1 MAANLINQLKNE
13 FSDDVIERLAS
24 YLGETPARTQTALGY
39 AIPGVAGGLFQKAQT
54 PQGAN
59 DLLGLLQR
67 GGFDGTSFGSLA
79 SLLRTGDGPADLI
92 RKGGTLL
99 SSLLGP
105 RLGNL
110 TDAIQTAS
118 GLGKQSSASLLALAA
133 SAVASLTGKEASA
146 AGGLNAASVASVLG
160 AQGPYLAAV
169 APSGLAQVLGVSSW
183 FRAEE
188 PARAYERAAPVPA
201 RAYKREKP
209 SLAWLWALPV
219 LLLALLF
226 FAWRS
231 RPVEAPPQLVS
242 TPAGP
247 VGSRSA
253 PTLVSRAL
261 TCGQQIDVAP
271 DGVEPK
277 LIGFIDDASRPVDD
291 TTWFTFDRLE
301 FDTASA
307 TVLPG
312 SLSQLRNIAAI
323 MNCYPNVSLK
333 VGGYTDDVGDPA
345 SNLKL
350 SQARAENTVA
360 AIVSQGIPASRVEA
374 EGYGEQPP
382 WPVTIAPRGG
392 SATAES
398 TCASPGNSPR
408 GHRQHSRRRCA
419 SCAGRAYRP
428 DCSARYVPA
437 TLPGRCCA

>member
-1 MAANLINQLKNE
+1 M
-13 FSDDVIERLAS
+13 IERLAS

-59 DLLGLLQR
+59 DLL
-67 GGFDGTSFGSLA
+67 A
-79 SLLRTGDGPADLI
+79 SSARRLRRDIVREPRQPAANRRRTGGPHKERGNTAVVVAW
-92 RKGGTLL
+92 T
-99 SSLLGP
+99 

-201 RAYKREKP
+201 RAYEREKP

-219 LLLALLF
+219 LLIALLF

-231 RPVEAPPQLVS
+231 RPVEAPPHLVS

-253 PTLVSRAL
+253 PTLVSRAP

-277 LIGFIDDASRPVDD
+277 LIGFIDDTSRPVDD
-291 TTWFTFDRLE
+291 TTWFTFAQAGVRHRISH
-301 FDTASA
+301 SA
-307 TVLPG
+307 QPG

-333 VGGYTDDVGDPA
+333 VSGYTDNVGDPA

-350 SQARAENTVA
+350 SEARAENTVA
-360 AIVSQGIPASRVEA
+360 AIVSRGIPASRVEA
-374 EGYGEQPP
+374 SGIWRKQHPWSVNSAEGRQRNRRIDLR
-382 WPVTIAPRGG
+382 VTRK
-392 SATAES
+392 
-398 TCASPGNSPR
+398 
-408 GHRQHSRRRCA
+408 
-419 SCAGRAYRP
+419 
-428 DCSARYVPA
+428 
-437 TLPGRCCA
+437 

>member
-1 MAANLINQLKNE
+1 MAANLIHQLKNE

-59 DLLGLLQR
+59 DLLGLLQS
-67 GGFDGTSFGSLA
+67 GGFDGKSFGSLA

-146 AGGLNAASVASVLG
+146 AGGLNAASVANVLG

-183 FRAEE
+183 FRADE
-188 PARAYERAAPVPA
+188 PARAYE
-201 RAYKREKP
+201 REKP

-219 LLLALLF
+219 LLIALLY

-242 TPAGP
+242 TAAGP

-277 LIGFIDDASRPVDD
+277 LIGFIDDTSRPVDD

-312 SLSQLRNIAAI
+312 SLSQLRNIVAI

-333 VGGYTDDVGDPA
+333 VGGYTDNVGDPA

-374 EGYGEQPP
+374 EGYGEQH
-382 WPVTIAPRGG
+382 PVASND
-392 SATAES
+392 SAE
-398 TCASPGNSPR
+398 G
-408 GHRQHSRRRCA
+408 RQRNRRIDLRVT
-419 SCAGRAYRP
+419 RK
-428 DCSARYVPA
+428 
-437 TLPGRCCA
+437 